1 VADGIERGRPFA
13 CARVSVDYLMDDLL
27 KVFLGET
34 SECLTACWAAVER
47 LRRMPGD
54 SAALGDL
61 LHQVRSVQETSR
73 FLGMTSLQA
82 AAGLV
87 LESLESASAR
97 RPASTDRIVPIAVDG
112 LLRIEAV
119 INAMANAESEPP
131 PHAIAT
137 SRFANAAPAAI
148 AAPSAAIAAV
158 VENIDS
164 ALTNALPPLPAPAP
178 DGTVRINAETLGYLV
193 STVRGLVDAQAEMM
207 RLLQAKEAERS
218 AATAAA
224 ALGADRQK
232 VREPAK
238 TTSPPGAPNAAEST
252 TSAPAA
258 RGSPNARPSQVLGA
272 ASPGMI
278 RVLLFRGAD
287 GTTKAAYLDQVAG
300 LEEVDL
306 KAVDHRRGL
315 WVMRS
320 GSDLLPLV
328 AVDPA
333 GTLPMA
339 GRAPVIVFTVD
350 RQSFGLLVDSIPEVA
365 DVMPQIPASH
375 ESGGSGVVLLNGKA
389 VEVID
394 PARYLD
400 HAIRARVERRR
411 PDRKR
416 RTASDDHPIT
426 LPEHDDLFV
435 RKPAR

>member
-1 VADGIERGRPFA
+1 M
-13 CARVSVDYLMDDLL
+13 DYLMDDLL

-54 SAALGDL
+54 SAALGEL
-61 LHQVRSVQETSR
+61 LHQVRSVQETSK
-73 FLGMTSLQA
+73 FLGMSALQA
-82 AAGLV
+82 SAGLV

-119 INAMANAESEPP
+119 INAMANAEGEPAP
-131 PHAIAT
+131 QAAAT
-137 SRFANAAPAAI
+137 SRFANAAPVATP
-148 AAPSAAIAAV
+148 APSAAIAAV
-158 VENIDS
+158 VENIDA
-164 ALTNALPPLPAPAP
+164 ALSDGLPPLPAPAP
-178 DGTVRINAETLGYLV
+178 DGTVRISADTLGYLV

-207 RLLQAKEAERS
+207 RLLHAKEAER
-218 AATAAA
+218 AAVTAAA
-224 ALGADRQK
+224 SPERQK
-232 VREPAK
+232 TREPARSASSK
-238 TTSPPGAPNAAEST
+238 PAE
-252 TSAPAA
+252 PAA
-258 RGSPNARPSQVLGA
+258 AAARAAAAPHAASVRPAQVLGA

-287 GTTKAAYLDQVAG
+287 GAPKAAYLDQVAG

-306 KAVDHRRGL
+306 KAVDQSRGL
-315 WVMRS
+315 WIMRS

-328 AVDPA
+328 AIDPA
-333 GTLPMA
+333 GRMPSGA
-339 GRAPVIVFTVD
+339 RAPVVVFTVD
-350 RQSFGLLVDSIPEVA
+350 RQSFGLVVDSIPEVA
-365 DVMPQIPASH
+365 DVMPQDPASH
-375 ESGGSGVVLLNGKA
+375 DRGVVLLNGKPI
-389 VEVID
+389 EVID

-416 RTASDDHPIT
+416 RTASDDHAAAP
-426 LPEHDDLFV
+426 LVRDDLFI

>member
-1 VADGIERGRPFA
+1 
-13 CARVSVDYLMDDLL
+13 MDDLL

-61 LHQVRSVQETSR
+61 LHQMRSVRETSR
-73 FLGMTSLQA
+73 FLGMTGLQA

-119 INAMANAESEPP
+119 INAMANAESEPA
-131 PHAIAT
+131 HAIAT

-148 AAPSAAIAAV
+148 PAPSAAIAAA

-164 ALTNALPPLPAPAP
+164 ALTDALPAPAP

-207 RLLQAKEAERS
+207 RLLQAKDAEGA
-218 AATAAA
+218 AATAEA

-232 VREPAK
+232 IQEPAK
-238 TTSPPGAPNAAEST
+238 IASPPAAPTVAEST
-252 TSAPAA
+252 TRAPAA

-278 RVLLFRGAD
+278 RVLLFRGGD
-287 GTTKAAYLDQVAG
+287 GTTRAAYLDQVAG

-365 DVMPQIPASH
+365 DAMPQVPASN
-375 ESGGSGVVLLNGKA
+375 ECGGSGAVLLNGKA
-389 VEVID
+389 IEVVD

-400 HAIRARVERRR
+400 RAIRARVERRR

-416 RTASDDHPIT
+416 RTVSDDHPIT

>member
-1 VADGIERGRPFA
+1 
-13 CARVSVDYLMDDLL
+13 MDDLL

-54 SAALGDL
+54 SAALGEL
-61 LHQVRSVQETSR
+61 LHQVRSVQETSK
-73 FLGMTSLQA
+73 FLGMSALQA
-82 AAGLV
+82 SAGLV

-119 INAMANAESEPP
+119 INAMANAEGEPGP
-131 PHAIAT
+131 QAATT
-137 SRFANAAPAAI
+137 SRFAHAVPAASP
-148 AAPSAAIAAV
+148 APSPAVAAV
-158 VENIDS
+158 VETIDS
-164 ALTNALPPLPAPAP
+164 ALADGLPPLPAPAP

-207 RLLQAKEAERS
+207 RLLQAKEAER
-218 AATAAA
+218 AAA
-224 ALGADRQK
+224 AAAASSPERPKARPPAKSASTPGASK
-232 VREPAK
+232 TVEPTASTPATHEPA
-238 TTSPPGAPNAAEST
+238 SPR
-252 TSAPAA
+252 PA
-258 RGSPNARPSQVLGA
+258 QVLGT

-287 GTTKAAYLDQVAG
+287 GAPRAAYLDQVAG

-306 KAVDHRRGL
+306 KAVDQSRGL
-315 WVMRS
+315 WIMRS
-320 GSDLLPLV
+320 GSDLLPLI

-333 GTLPMA
+333 GKMPSG

-350 RQSFGLLVDSIPEVA
+350 RQSFGLVVDSIPEVA
-365 DVMPQIPASH
+365 DVVPQERAAH
-375 ESGGSGVVLLNGKA
+375 DRGVVMLNGKPI
-389 VEVID
+389 EVID

-416 RTASDDHPIT
+416 RTASDDHAAA
-426 LPEHDDLFV
+426 LPERDDLFI
-435 RKPAR
+435 RKPLR

>member
-1 VADGIERGRPFA
+1 M
-13 CARVSVDYLMDDLL
+13 DYLMDDLL

-34 SECLTACWAAVER
+34 TECLTACWAAVER

-61 LHQVRSVQETSR
+61 LHQVRSVQETSK
-73 FLGMTSLQA
+73 FLGMSGLQA
-82 AAGLV
+82 SAGLV

-119 INAMANAESEPP
+119 INAMANAEGEPAP
-131 PHAIAT
+131 Q
-137 SRFANAAPAAI
+137 AAPASRFGNPVP
-148 AAPSAAIAAV
+148 AANPVAPAAIAAV
-158 VENIDS
+158 VENIDL
-164 ALTNALPPLPAPAP
+164 ALTDGLPPLPAPAP

-207 RLLQAKEAERS
+207 RLLQAKEAER
-218 AATAAA
+218 AAA
-224 ALGADRQK
+224 AA
-232 VREPAK
+232 AAA
-238 TTSPPGAPNAAEST
+238 APVP
-252 TSAPAA
+252 APAPDKKKA
-258 RGSPNARPSQVLGA
+258 RESSKSAEAPKTAEPTPSLPPAAAPPANGRPAQLLGA

-287 GTTKAAYLDQVAG
+287 GAQKAAYLDQVAG

-306 KAVDHRRGL
+306 KAVDHSRGL
-315 WVMRS
+315 WIMRS

-333 GTLPMA
+333 ATMPSG

-350 RQSFGLLVDSIPEVA
+350 RQSFGLLVDAIPEVA
-365 DVMPQIPASH
+365 DVMPRDSASH
-375 ESGGSGVVLLNGKA
+375 ERDGAVLLNGKA
-389 VEVID
+389 IDVID

-416 RTASDDHPIT
+416 HTQSDDHAIASPVR
-426 LPEHDDLFV
+426 DDLFV

>member
-1 VADGIERGRPFA
+1 
-13 CARVSVDYLMDDLL
+13 MDDLL

-54 SAALGDL
+54 SAALGEL
-61 LHQVRSVQETSR
+61 LHQVRSVQETSK
-73 FLGMTSLQA
+73 FLGMSALQA
-82 AAGLV
+82 SAGLV

-119 INAMANAESEPP
+119 INAMANAEGEPGP
-131 PHAIAT
+131 QAAAT
-137 SRFANAAPAAI
+137 SRYANAVPTTSP
-148 AAPSAAIAAV
+148 APSAAIAAV
-158 VENIDS
+158 VENIDA
-164 ALTNALPPLPAPAP
+164 ALTDGLPSLPAPAP

-207 RLLQAKEAERS
+207 RLLQAKEAERA

-224 ALGADRQK
+224 ASPERQK
-232 VREPAK
+232 PRQPANPAPSKVVEAAAATVRAAAAPEGASVRPAQ
-238 TTSPPGAPNAAEST
+238 A
-252 TSAPAA
+252 
-258 RGSPNARPSQVLGA
+258 LGA

-278 RVLLFRGAD
+278 RVLLFHGAE
-287 GTTKAAYLDQVAG
+287 GAPKAAYLDQVAG

-306 KAVDHRRGL
+306 KTVDQSRGL
-315 WVMRS
+315 WIMRS

-328 AVDPA
+328 AIDPA
-333 GTLPMA
+333 GKMPSGA
-339 GRAPVIVFTVD
+339 RAPVIVFTVD
-350 RQSFGLLVDSIPEVA
+350 RQSFGLVVDSIPEVA
-365 DVMPQIPASH
+365 DVMPQDPASH
-375 ESGGSGVVLLNGKA
+375 DRGVVLLNGKPI
-389 VEVID
+389 EVID

-416 RTASDDHPIT
+416 RTASDDHAAAP
-426 LPEHDDLFV
+426 LVRDDLFI
-435 RKPAR
+435 RKPVR